1 MMRVLGFPDG
11 KPLGWRSGR
20 VAEGTPL
27 LRAQINIYW
36 SRGFESLLLRQQVSY
51 FPLCG
56 FLDSINDL
64 AKKICIPECKLF
76 HGFSFYK
83 GQDILFCR
91 FVINS

>member
-36 SRGFESLLLRQQVSY
+36 SRGFESLLLRHQV
-51 FPLCG
+51 F
-56 FLDSINDL
+56 FL
-64 AKKICIPECKLF
+64 
-76 HGFSFYK
+76 
-83 GQDILFCR
+83 
-91 FVINS
+91 

>member
-51 FPLCG
+51 FPFAVSSIPSTIWLKKSASQSASCSTD
-56 FLDSINDL
+56 FPSIKARASFFADS
-64 AKKICIPECKLF
+64 
-76 HGFSFYK
+76 
-83 GQDILFCR
+83 
-91 FVINS
+91 

>member
-36 SRGFESLLLRQQVSY
+36 SRGFESLLLRHQVFSSEI
-51 FPLCG
+51 PLTI
-56 FLDSINDL
+56 FLRNLNFSTVQ
-64 AKKICIPECKLF
+64 IPF
-76 HGFSFYK
+76 DFDNGFSPSFH
-83 GQDILFCR
+83 
-91 FVINS
+91 S